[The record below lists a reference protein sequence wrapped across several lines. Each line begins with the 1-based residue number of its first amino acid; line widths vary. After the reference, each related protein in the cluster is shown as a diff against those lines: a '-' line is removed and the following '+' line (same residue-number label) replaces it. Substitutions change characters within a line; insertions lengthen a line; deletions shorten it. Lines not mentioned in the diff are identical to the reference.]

1 MTLTLNSELGSLQKR
16 GFVWLLLALA
26 ATGIAPAQEIDI
38 PHKKFVLDN
47 GLTLIV
53 HEDRKAPIVAV
64 NVWYHVGSKNERLGK
79 TGFAHLF
86 EHLMFNGTEN
96 FNDDYFKAL
105 EKVGATDVNGTTN
118 PDRTNYFQNV
128 PTPALD
134 FVLWLESDRMGHL
147 LGALD
152 QGRLDEQ
159 RGVVQNEKRQGEN
172 QPYGVTRQL
181 LTENTY
187 PAGHPY
193 SWSTIGSME
202 DLDAASLDDV
212 KDWFKR
218 YYGASNAV
226 VAIAGDIDPETAKA
240 KVEKYFGHIPA
251 GEPTAKHRKWV
262 AKRSGVHR
270 QTVQDRVP
278 QARIYKVWN
287 IPEIGSPELQ
297 TLDLATDVLGYGKNS
312 RLYRRLVYRD
322 QIATSVSAYVGP
334 GEIGSQL
341 SLVVTA
347 HPSADLADVEKALD
361 EELARFLAE
370 GPTAEELA
378 RVKTQYRARFIR
390 GIERI
395 GGFGGKSDILA
406 SNEVYLGQPD
416 FFKTTLKLV
425 AAETPENMKAV
436 AKQWL
441 SDGVYILEVHP
452 FPKFT
457 EHEQDVDR
465 STLPAVSGFPELKL
479 PAFQKAELSNG
490 LKIVLLER
498 PQIPVVDFALQVD
511 AGFASDQFAAP
522 GVAVMTADMMDEG
535 TKSHTALE
543 ISEELE
549 NLGANLSAG
558 ATVDTSSVN
567 LSALKE
573 NLDASLDIFA
583 HVILNP
589 AFPEQDFQRLK
600 RQRLARIQQEKSS
613 PITTALRLLPGLV
626 YGAGHAY
633 ANPLTGSGNEESVQA
648 MKRDDLVASHRTWF
662 QPGNATMIVAGDT
675 TLAEIVP
682 KLEQRFGSWR
692 TRNEV
697 PRKNLATV
705 SNPETNTL
713 YLVDKPGAQQ
723 SVIVA
728 GLAAPP
734 TNNPHEI
741 AIETMNNVLGGN
753 FTSRINLN
761 LREDKHWSYGARS
774 MLFDAR
780 GQRLFFAY
788 APVQTDK
795 TKESVQELDKELRGI
810 LLERPPTEDELAR
823 FKHLQTVQ
831 LPGQFETKSSM
842 MGALGQMISF
852 GLPEDYYETYT
863 AKLAALRLPDIKSAA
878 EQVIKPRGMT
888 WIVIG
893 DLAKIESGVRELS
906 FDQVHRM
913 DTEGKIVEGR

>member
-1 MTLTLNSELGSLQKR
+1 VKTLNCILRSLSA
-16 GFVWLLLALA
+16 GLSLWAAALLVVLASS
-26 ATGIAPAQEIDI
+26 APAQEIDI
-38 PHKKFVLDN
+38 PHEKFVLDN

-64 NVWYHVGSKNERLGK
+64 NVWYHVGSKNEKLGK

-134 FVLWLESDRMGHL
+134 FVLWLESDRMGHM
-147 LGALD
+147 LGAID

-193 SWSTIGSME
+193 SWTTIGSME
-202 DLDAASLDDV
+202 DLDAASLEDV
-212 KDWFKR
+212 QDWFKR

-226 VAIAGDIDPETAKA
+226 IAIAGDIDPKTAKS
-240 KVEKYFGHIPA
+240 KVERYFGHIPA
-251 GEPTAKHRKWV
+251 GEPVAKHRKWV

-287 IPEIGSPELQ
+287 IPEIGTSELQ

-312 RLYRRLVYRD
+312 RLYRRLVYKD

-341 SLVVTA
+341 SLVATA
-347 HPSADLADVEKALD
+347 HPSADLAAVEKALD

-370 GPTAEELA
+370 GPTKDELA
-378 RVKTQYRARFIR
+378 RIKTQYRARFIR

-406 SNEVYLGQPD
+406 SNEVYTGQPD
-416 FFKTTLKLV
+416 FFKTTLKRV
-425 AAETPENMKAV
+425 AAETPENMKRV
-436 AKQWL
+436 ANEWL

-457 EHEQDVDR
+457 EQKQGVDR
-465 STLPAVSGFPELKL
+465 SSLPEVSGFPELKL

-490 LKIVLLER
+490 LKIVLVER
-498 PQIPVVDFALQVD
+498 PQIPVIDFRLQVD
-511 AGFASDQFAAP
+511 AGYASDQFAAP
-522 GVAVMTADMMDEG
+522 GIAVMTADMLDEG
-535 TKSHTALE
+535 TKSRTALE

-558 ATVDTSSVN
+558 ATLDTSSVR

-573 NLDASLDIFA
+573 NLDASLDIYA
-583 HVILNP
+583 DVVLNP
-589 AFPEQDFQRLK
+589 VFPEQDFQRLK

-613 PITTALRLLPGLV
+613 PFPIALRLLPGLI
-626 YGAGHAY
+626 YGQGHAY
-633 ANPLTGSGNEESVQA
+633 ANPLTGSGTEESVQA
-648 MKRDDLVASHRTWF
+648 MQRGDLVAAHQTWF
-662 QPGNATMIVAGDT
+662 QPGNATLIVVGDT
-675 TLAEIVP
+675 TLDEITP
-682 KLEQRFGSWR
+682 KLEARFRSWKK
-692 TRNEV
+692 TKDV
-697 PRKNLATV
+697 PKKNVAAV
-705 SNPETNTL
+705 GHPETNTL

-728 GLAAPP
+728 GVAAPP
-734 TNNPHEI
+734 SNNPHEI

-753 FTSRINLN
+753 FTSRLNLN

-774 MLFDAR
+774 MLVDAR
-780 GQRLFFAY
+780 GPRLFFAY
-788 APVQTDK
+788 SPVQTDK
-795 TKESVQELDKELRGI
+795 TKESVHEIDKELRDI
-810 LLERPPTEDELAR
+810 LLGRPPSADELAR

-831 LPGQFETKSSM
+831 MPGRFETKRSM
-842 MGALGQMISF
+842 MSALGEIISF
-852 GLPEDYYETYT
+852 GLPEDYYETY
-863 AKLAALRLPDIKSAA
+863 AARLAELKLADLKGAA
-878 EQVIKPRGMT
+878 ERVIKPKSMT

-893 DLAKIESGVRELS
+893 DLAKIESGIRELD

-913 DTEGKIVEGR
+913 DPDGKILEAR

>member
-1 MTLTLNSELGSLQKR
+1 MTTLNRTLRSLIVCR
-16 GFVWLLLALA
+16 SLWAAVLLVVLARPTL
-26 ATGIAPAQEIDI
+26 AQEIDI
-38 PHKKFVLDN
+38 PYEKFVLDN

-53 HEDRKAPIVAV
+53 HEDRKTPVVAV
-64 NVWYHVGSKNERLGK
+64 NVWYHVGSKNEKLGK

-147 LGALD
+147 RGAID
-152 QGRLDEQ
+152 QERLDEQ

-202 DLDAASLDDV
+202 DLDAASLEDV
-212 KDWFKR
+212 QDWFKR
-218 YYGASNAV
+218 FYGASNAV
-226 VAIAGDIDPETAKA
+226 VAIAGDVDPETAKA
-240 KVEKYFGHIPA
+240 KVERYFGHIPA
-251 GEPTAKHRKWV
+251 GEPIAKHRKWV
-262 AKRSGVHR
+262 AKRRGIHR

-287 IPEIGSPELQ
+287 IPEIGTADLQ

-312 RLYRRLVYRD
+312 RLYRRLVYQD
-322 QIATSVSAYVGP
+322 QIATSASAYVGP

-347 HPSADLADVEKALD
+347 HPSADLAEVEKALD

-370 GPTAEELA
+370 GPTAAELA
-378 RVKTQYRARFIR
+378 RIKTQYRARFIR

-406 SNEVYLGQPD
+406 SNEVYTSQPD
-416 FFKTTLKLV
+416 FFKTTLKRV

-436 AKQWL
+436 ATEWL

-457 EHEQDVDR
+457 ESKQEVDR

-479 PAFQKAELSNG
+479 PAFQRAQLSNG
-490 LKIVLLER
+490 LKVVLVER
-498 PQIPVVDFALQVD
+498 PQIPVVDFNLQVD
-511 AGFASDQFAAP
+511 AGFASDQFSAP
-522 GVAVMTADMMDEG
+522 GIAVMTADMMDEG
-535 TKSHTALE
+535 TKSRNALE
-543 ISEELE
+543 ISEALE

-558 ATVDTSSVN
+558 ATVDTSSVR

-573 NLDASLDIFA
+573 NLDASLDIYA
-583 HVILNP
+583 DVILNP
-589 AFPEQDFQRLK
+589 VFPEEDFQRLK

-613 PITTALRLLPGLV
+613 PFMIALRLLPGLI
-626 YGAGHAY
+626 YGQGHAY
-633 ANPLTGSGNEESVQA
+633 ANPLTGSGNPESVQA
-648 MKRDDLVASHRTWF
+648 MKRDDLVAAHQTWF
-662 QPGNATMIVAGDT
+662 QPGNATMIVVGDA
-675 TLAEIVP
+675 TLDEITP
-682 KLEQRFGSWR
+682 KLEARFRSWKKG
-692 TRNEV
+692 NDI
-697 PRKNLATV
+697 PKKNVAAV
-705 SNPETNTL
+705 GHPETNTL

-728 GLAAPP
+728 GIAAPP
-734 TNNPHEI
+734 SNNPHEI

-753 FTSRINLN
+753 FTSRLNLN

-788 APVQTDK
+788 SPVQTDK
-795 TKESVQELDKELRGI
+795 TKESVHEIDKELRDI
-810 LLERPPTEDELAR
+810 LLDRPPTADELAR

-831 LPGQFETKSSM
+831 LPGRFETKSSM
-842 MGALGQMISF
+842 MRALGEIISF
-852 GLPEDYYETYT
+852 GLPENYYETY
-863 AKLAALRLPDIKSAA
+863 AARVDALKLTDIKGAA
-878 EQVIKPRGMT
+878 ERVVKPKSMT

-893 DLAKIESGVRELS
+893 DLEKIESGIRELG

-913 DTEGKIVEGR
+913 DPEGKVLETR